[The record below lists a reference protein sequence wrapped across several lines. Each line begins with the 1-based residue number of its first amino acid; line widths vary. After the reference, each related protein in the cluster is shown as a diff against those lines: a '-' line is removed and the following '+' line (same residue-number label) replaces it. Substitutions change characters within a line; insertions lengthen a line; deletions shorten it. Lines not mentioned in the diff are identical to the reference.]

1 MAAAPAGEQAAPRTS
16 HHRTRSSH
24 MSERPPEAPPGEQAP
39 PPPPPPLP
47 PIEPPRPAAA
57 AGPAPGTV
65 RRLTRR
71 TDNKM
76 LAGVASGIAAYLG
89 IEPWIVRIGFV
100 ILVPFG
106 GFGAIAYLI
115 AWLLVPVE
123 GSQQSLAGDVF
134 RRPPSGW
141 RGYLGVA
148 LILLAVAI
156 LASAFSEPGV
166 IWAIVLIAFGIFL
179 FRQDDPPEPPDRR
192 PPPAGGGPDSATTAA
207 TTPLPAPPSAATT
220 TVPLGPPP
228 DPGRDTMTLPPDV
241 PVWEPPPPPPDRAA
255 AWGAP
260 PPRRPRRRP
269 FLGPLTFAVALIA
282 TGLALAL
289 NNMD

>member
-47 PIEPPRPAAA
+47 PPIEPRPAAA

-106 GFGAIAYLI
+106 GFGALAYLI

-123 GSQQSLAGDVF
+123 GSQQSLAGDVV

-156 LASAFSEPGV
+156 LASAFSKPGV
-166 IWAIVLIAFGIFL
+166 IWAILLIAFGVFL
-179 FRQDDPPEPPDRR
+179 FRQEAPPSPPPLRSRRCPR
-192 PPPAGGGPDSATTAA
+192 PPPRPSRSARHRPIPGRAGAPWPCLRTCPSGSRRHHRPTAPPPGAQRLRPRAAPGGGPSLARS
-207 TTPLPAPPSAATT
+207 PS
-220 TVPLGPPP
+220 PSP
-228 DPGRDTMTLPPDV
+228 
-241 PVWEPPPPPPDRAA
+241 
-255 AWGAP
+255 
-260 PPRRPRRRP
+260 
-269 FLGPLTFAVALIA
+269 
-282 TGLALAL
+282 
-289 NNMD
+289 